1 MQVLPEVYS
10 TVQWSYG
17 TLGSVRSSVT
27 IGTDT
32 VYVGSDDG
40 RLYVIT
46 NPTATPTVT
55 PTVPTAPPT
64 ETPTV
69 TPTVPTAT
77 RTPTATPTTSPTVTP
92 TIYVSPTPRPTPG
105 PGVIVIVSGSEFTAG
120 QPISVRVRVEIS
132 IWTPFDAYLI
142 ADTPRGIYTLHLNGR
157 IAGGIAPIARNV
169 KRVNAVYEKTVLD
182 NFRVPQGLKG
192 TVTFYL
198 VTVNAG
204 KMPPVSSLSQLTP
217 RTPFVI
223 TLDKKA
229 AVIR

>member
-1 MQVLPEVYS
+1 
-10 TVQWSYG
+10 
-17 TLGSVRSSVT
+17 
-27 IGTDT
+27 
-32 VYVGSDDG
+32 
-40 RLYVIT
+40 
-46 NPTATPTVT
+46 
-55 PTVPTAPPT
+55 
-64 ETPTV
+64 
-69 TPTVPTAT
+69 
-77 RTPTATPTTSPTVTP
+77 
-92 TIYVSPTPRPTPG
+92 
-105 PGVIVIVSGSEFTAG
+105 VIVSGSEFTAG